1 MIQGE
6 EMATTS
12 KDDARALVNRLR
24 RIEGQARGIAKMLE
38 EGRDCGDVV
47 QQIAA
52 MRNALDRLG
61 YEVVRANL
69 RACLAGTELGRDT
82 EGQLEKALAALG
94 GLRS

>member
-1 MIQGE
+1 M
-6 EMATTS
+6 TTPS
-12 KDDARALVNRLR
+12 KDEARALVNRLR

-52 MRNALDRLG
+52 MRNAVDRLG
-61 YEVVRANL
+61 YEVVRTNL
-69 RACLAGTELGRDT
+69 RACLAGAELGADT

>member
-1 MIQGE
+1 M
-6 EMATTS
+6 TTPS

-24 RIEGQARGIAKMLE
+24 RIEGQARGIARMLE

-52 MRNALDRLG
+52 MRNAVDRLG
-61 YEVVRANL
+61 YEVVRSNL
-69 RACLAGTELGRDT
+69 RACLTGAELSPDT

>member
-1 MIQGE
+1 MTTPSKE
-6 EMATTS
+6 E
-12 KDDARALVNRLR
+12 ARALVNRLR

-52 MRNALDRLG
+52 MRNAVDRLG
-61 YEVVRANL
+61 YEVVRTNL
-69 RACLAGTELGRDT
+69 RACLAGAELGPDT